1 MPVFI
6 GIAALAVLVGG
17 AMPGASAASAASAQ
31 PANLPG
37 RLLVEDARGR
47 AFDTRLIELSSG
59 RSRVLPRSPAG
70 EAQSSADVWQ
80 TGQPGGSGTLVRT
93 DPVGNLSFFDARSLR
108 EDGGI
113 GLQPLRQRGLDPKF
127 RSAIPSPD
135 GQLLAGYWWPN
146 GDGKPRLFV
155 ITRGLKLVDNG
166 SPLRY
171 PTERATLA
179 IDWLPD
185 GRYVYLA
192 GDTLVVARPGGGIVS
207 QRRLALPRA
216 VDPEGA
222 RLKVSP
228 DGRHVLL
235 TLQTR
240 GEVPLGLLFTARIDG
255 GGLKLLTEP
264 GPRLARGNVRLSMQG
279 ATWSPDGRWI
289 AFVVR
294 GVNPGMAGGYDAC
307 RPVLV
312 LPFDDNS
319 HVVEGV
325 GDEDRY
331 GIRVAGESAPLQSCG
346 TVGWLP

>member
-1 MPVFI
+1 MTDRSLRRPR
-6 GIAALAVLVGG
+6 GAIAVAMTACLALWGT
-17 AMPGASAASAASAQ
+17 AAAAAER
-31 PANLPG
+31 LPG
-37 RLLVEDARGR
+37 RLLVEDGSGR
-47 AFDTRLIELSSG
+47 AFDTRLVELSSG

-70 EAQSSADVWQ
+70 EAQTSADTWQ
-80 TGQPGGSGTLVRT
+80 PGQPGGDGTLVRT
-93 DPVGNLSFFDARSLR
+93 DPIGNLAFFDGRSLR

-113 GLQPLRQRGLDPKF
+113 GLQPLRARGLDPKF

-135 GQLLAGYWWPN
+135 GKLLAGYWWPN

-155 ITRGLKLVDNG
+155 ITRGMKLVDNG

-171 PTERATLA
+171 PTEGVTQA

-207 QRRLALPRA
+207 QGRLALPRG
-216 VDPEGA
+216 VDPDGA

-228 DGRHVLL
+228 DGKHVLL
-235 TLQTR
+235 TLATR
-240 GEVPLGLLFTARIDG
+240 TRVPLGLLFTARIDG
-255 GGLKLLTEP
+255 GAVTLVTEP
-264 GPRLARGNVRLSMQG
+264 GDRMVRGDVRLSMQG

-307 RPVLV
+307 RPVV
-312 LPFDDNS
+312 VVPFDGNA
-319 HVVEGV
+319 HVVDGV

-331 GIRVAGESAPLQSCG
+331 GLRVAGASAPLKACG